1 MRMEFHYFG
10 HIIVIA
16 YVIVMCFDDSA
27 FFDNLRSSRP
37 VGVRFS
43 ARGVE
48 GSLRQSRGSHGVLL
62 RRCGGGS
69 FRDFSGCGSSCGLH
83 NFLMG

>member
-10 HIIVIA
+10 HIIVMA

-27 FFDNLRSSRP
+27 FSFYDNLRSSRF

-43 ARGVE
+43 ARGME
-48 GSLRQSRGSHGVLL
+48 GSLRQSRGSHGLL
-62 RRCGGGS
+62 VRERATEIE
-69 FRDFSGCGSSCGLH
+69 R
-83 NFLMG
+83 